1 MDIIINESQKN
12 KLLLE
17 TKSQEIPNKIKRA
30 KNFAYNVI
38 ENTKKQLGLDLKF
51 LLTWGASIGGI
62 MHPLNE
68 FINGQYPE
76 LNNSDV
82 SLIIVGAV
90 SIVFFN
96 NEEIFNKIK
105 ETLKD
110 KEILDSLRTAV
121 GKTEEL
127 KNVFVK
133 FLSSLNLSL
142 HQMTNVISYAFIIP
156 SLPSIY
162 EIVSSGSFSS
172 NQIQIIAKRIIAS
185 ISITLSGILVKELIQ
200 KLVNRFSSKD

>member
-110 KEILDSLRTAV
+110 KGILDSLRAAV

-156 SLPSIY
+156 ILPSIY

-200 KLVNRFSSKD
+200 KLVNRFSGKD